1 MMAEVKY
8 QNLVEAAV
16 AIRDHSYSPYSKF
29 KVGAALLGK
38 SGKVYCG
45 TNVENAS
52 FGLSICAERSAIFR
66 AVAEGEIEFEAI
78 AVVADGKTPTAPCG
92 ACRQV
97 LLEFGQDMIVILAGE
112 DGVAGP
118 MAQHT
123 VGELV
128 PHAFVTFIQD
138 TEEGSKYSS

>member
-1 MMAEVKY
+1 MSLK
-8 QNLVEAAV
+8 QAATTV
-16 AIRDHSYSPYSKF
+16 RENAHAPYSNF

-66 AVAEGEIEFEAI
+66 AVAEGEKEFEAI
-78 AVVADGKTPTAPCG
+78 AVVADGKSPTAPCG

-112 DGVAGP
+112 DGTYGP
-118 MAQHT
+118 SSEHT

-128 PHAFVTFIQD
+128 PHAFVTFVQNNG
-138 TEEGSKYSS
+138 EGSRDSS

>member
-1 MMAEVKY
+1 MIDNVEY
-8 QNLVEAAV
+8 SDLIEAAV
-16 AIRDHSYSPYSKF
+16 DIRSHSYSPYSNF

-52 FGLSICAERSAIFR
+52 FGLSICAERAAIFM
-66 AVAEGEIEFEAI
+66 AVAAGEKEFEAI

-97 LLEFGQDMIVILAGE
+97 LLEFGLDMVVILASE
-112 DGVAGP
+112 DGTSGP
-118 MAQHT
+118 VTRHT

-128 PHAFVTFIQD
+128 PHAFVTFVQNS
-138 TEEGSKYSS
+138 EEGSRD